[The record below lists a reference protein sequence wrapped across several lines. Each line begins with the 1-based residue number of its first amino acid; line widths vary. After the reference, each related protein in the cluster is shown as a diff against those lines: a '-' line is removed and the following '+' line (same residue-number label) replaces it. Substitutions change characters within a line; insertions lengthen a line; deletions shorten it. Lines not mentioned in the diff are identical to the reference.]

1 MINKTLKNIIIT
13 GASSGSGLSISK
25 LFINK
30 GWNVIGLARTEAN
43 LQLVRDELGINFN
56 FYTVDIS
63 KSESVKKVFDAIYSA
78 FGLIDVLVNNAG
90 VFEMKP
96 FLDSSIENIDRII
109 DINLKGTIYCTFN
122 AIKFLKPKIGRV
134 INIGSVAGEHGIKN
148 QSIYSATKFGI
159 NGFADSLNQELLES
173 GISLSNICPGGVNT
187 PLWNEKNQYPDKDK
201 SKILRGNDIANMV
214 EYIVNQPSNV
224 VIKKV
229 VVFPINEWH

>member
-1 MINKTLKNIIIT
+1 MNNVLKTIVIT
-13 GASSGSGLSISK
+13 GASSGAGLSISK
-25 LFINK
+25 LFISK
-30 GWNVIGLARTEAN
+30 GWNVIGLARTEAK
-43 LQLVRDELGINFN
+43 LQLIRDELGLNFN
-56 FYTVDIS
+56 FFVVDIS
-63 KSESVKKVFDAIYSA
+63 KSDSVKKVFDAICND

-96 FLDSSIENIDRII
+96 FMDSSIENIDHII
-109 DINLKGTIYCTFN
+109 DINLKGTIYCTYN
-122 AIKFLKPKIGRV
+122 AIKFLKPKLGRV

-159 NGFADSLNQELLES
+159 NGFAESLNQELLDC
-173 GISLSNICPGGVNT
+173 GISVSNICPGGIDT
-187 PLWNEKNQYPDKDK
+187 PLWNEKNQYPGEDK
-201 SKILRGNDIANMV
+201 SKILQGNDIANLV